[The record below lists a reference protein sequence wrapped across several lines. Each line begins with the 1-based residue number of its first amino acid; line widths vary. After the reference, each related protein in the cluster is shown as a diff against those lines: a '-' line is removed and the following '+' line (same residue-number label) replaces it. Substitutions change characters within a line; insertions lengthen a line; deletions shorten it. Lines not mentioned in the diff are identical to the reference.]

1 MVGTSYILENAK
13 IRKRAGFWRDRNLFH
28 VRQSHCSK
36 KFLSTLENLL
46 SRDIVSICYYSH
58 ILMKSAV
65 LREFKIWSGAFPFF
79 RCPPHWKPKIYV
91 PAGQAADCLEFL
103 AMFWKCFN
111 RSLPSSKN
119 PHFQNEARC
128 TIFLVKMSFICIA
141 DHLPS
146 FWNRGPGELGNS
158 LLSLLPL
165 LVFRFLVALLTHP
178 SSLLFLISRAFSSSR
193 HSSSSSFRCLPRPLP
208 LWLPCLSIV
217 ISL

>member
-1 MVGTSYILENAK
+1 ML
-13 IRKRAGFWRDRNLFH
+13 LF
-28 VRQSHCSK
+28 S
-36 KFLSTLENLL
+36 
-46 SRDIVSICYYSH
+46 YSH
-58 ILMKSAV
+58 EICSTQGIQDMVRSLSLLPVSAT
-65 LREFKIWSGAFPFF
+65 LKNE
-79 RCPPHWKPKIYV
+79 IYV
-91 PAGQAADCLEFL
+91 SRISGYVLKVRESAPIGHF
-103 AMFWKCFN
+103 
-111 RSLPSSKN
+111 RGPSSKN

-193 HSSSSSFRCLPRPLP
+193 HSSSSSSLSPSAFTFVASLLIDRDLPVTL
-208 LWLPCLSIV
+208 LVLSFLTRWCKWGDC
-217 ISL
+217 S